1 MNRIRITDR
10 HDRRCQRPKEEFT
23 GEWIAENIEF
33 DEDVKGPLDEISGNV
48 LSVADKTV
56 NVTDD
61 TRFDDD

>member
-1 MNRIRITDR
+1 MIVNIRSR
-10 HDRRCQRPKEEFT
+10 KKNSA

-33 DEDVKGPLDEISGNV
+33 DVDMKRPLDEISGNV
-48 LSVADKTV
+48 LSVVDKTV

>member
-1 MNRIRITDR
+1 MIVDVRGRKKNS
-10 HDRRCQRPKEEFT
+10 T

-33 DEDVKGPLDEISGNV
+33 DVDMKGPLDEISGNV
-48 LSVADKTV
+48 LSVADNTV